1 MRKSRASAEEYI
13 QGILAGNRILLS
25 KAITLVES
33 SLPEDAAL
41 ARQILDAVMPHT
53 GRAFRIG
60 ITGVP
65 GVGKSTFIEAF
76 GSFLVERPHSVAVL
90 AIDPSSSKSRG
101 SILGD
106 KTRMERLSMHPK
118 AYIRPSPTGTSLG
131 GVARK
136 TREAMLLCEA
146 AGFEVIIVE
155 TVGVGQSETLVRGM
169 VDFFLLL
176 MLAGAGD
183 ELQGIKKGIMEMADA
198 IAINKAEGENLQQA
212 RLAQQE
218 YQNALHLMRPE
229 AHGWQ
234 PQVLTC
240 SALQE
245 QGIAEIWALM
255 QAYQKRMQASGYWQ
269 QNRQEQQLAWMRSL
283 IQQQLEQHFYE
294 HSGVK
299 AQRAVLEQQLQAG
312 QISAISA
319 AGQLLALYF
328 REFTAPSS

>member
-1 MRKSRASAEEYI
+1 MRKNSANAEEYI
-13 QGILAGNRILLS
+13 EGILQGNRMLLS

-33 SLPEDAAL
+33 RLPEDAAL

-76 GSFLVERPHSVAVL
+76 GSFLVAQPHSVAVL

-106 KTRMERLSMHPK
+106 KTRMEKLSMHPK

-255 QAYQKRMQASGYWQ
+255 QAYQNRMQASGYWQ

-299 AQRAVLEQQLQAG
+299 AQHAVLEQQLQAG

-319 AGQLLALYF
+319 AGQLLDLYF

>member
-1 MRKSRASAEEYI
+1 
-13 QGILAGNRILLS
+13 
-25 KAITLVES
+25 
-33 SLPEDAAL
+33 
-41 ARQILDAVMPHT
+41 
-53 GRAFRIG
+53 
-60 ITGVP
+60 
-65 GVGKSTFIEAF
+65 
-76 GSFLVERPHSVAVL
+76 
-90 AIDPSSSKSRG
+90 
-101 SILGD
+101 
-106 KTRMERLSMHPK
+106 
-118 AYIRPSPTGTSLG
+118 
-131 GVARK
+131 
-136 TREAMLLCEA
+136 
-146 AGFEVIIVE
+146 
-155 TVGVGQSETLVRGM
+155 M

-328 REFTAPSS
+328 RELSPPSS